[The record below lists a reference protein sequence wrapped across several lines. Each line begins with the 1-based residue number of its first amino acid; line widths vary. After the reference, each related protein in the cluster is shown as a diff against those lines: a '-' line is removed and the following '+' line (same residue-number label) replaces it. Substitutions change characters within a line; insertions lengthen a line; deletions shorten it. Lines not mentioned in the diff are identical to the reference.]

1 MQAID
6 PDKLKLFSFLLF
18 TKLEGAVTSAM
29 VHLGDHLSIYRTMAS
44 ADAPMTTA
52 QLAHATQLNERWI
65 REWAYNQAAAKIIST
80 INNPSESPAIDDDT
94 FFLSPEQ
101 TAVLALDN
109 HPAFGMGMFY
119 GLPQT
124 MESLNQLPESFRTGI
139 GHNYDSKGSQG
150 AVSIE
155 RNFEPWSNANL
166 ISAVLPKLD
175 GITQALSAGAKVAD
189 VGCGAG
195 GAVLLMGKEFPKSE
209 FIGYD
214 ISKYALA
221 RAAEKLKASKLTNAT
236 FADPRDQPMTTN
248 NSINFI
254 TTFDC
259 IHDMTHPLQMMQ
271 SIRQAITDDGTWLLV
286 DIKAHDTFTMN
297 ATKNPMAALLY
308 GVSVM
313 SCMSSS
319 MSQTG
324 GAGLGTLGLSANT
337 AEQMAKSAGFS
348 RFRKLDVDH
357 AVNAFY
363 EIRP

>member
-1 MQAID
+1 VREID

-29 VHLGDHLSIYRTMAS
+29 VHLGDHLGIYRAMAN
-44 ADAPMTTA
+44 ADVPMTTA
-52 QLAHATQLNERWI
+52 QLAHTTQLNERWI

-80 INNPSESPAIDDDT
+80 MNSPSESQAIDDDT
-94 FFLSPEQ
+94 FFLFPEQ

-109 HPAFGMGMFY
+109 HPAFGMGMFH

-124 MESLNQLPESFRTGI
+124 MDSLNHLPESFRTGI
-139 GHNYDSKGSQG
+139 GQNYDSKGEEG

-166 ISAVLPKLD
+166 ISAVLTKLD
-175 GITQALSAGAKVAD
+175 GVTQALSAGAKVAD

-214 ISKYALA
+214 ISKHALA

-236 FADPRDQPMTTN
+236 FADPRDQPMAKN

-319 MSQTG
+319 MSQPG

-337 AEQMAKSAGFS
+337 ADQMAKSAGFS

>member
-1 MQAID
+1 MAQID
-6 PDKLKLFSFLLF
+6 PDKLKFFQFLLF

-29 VHLGDHLSIYRTMAS
+29 VHLGDHLGIYRAMAN
-44 ADAPMTTA
+44 ADAPITTA

-65 REWAYNQAAAKIIST
+65 REWSYNQAAAKIIST
-80 INNPSESPAIDDDT
+80 TNKPSDSPTIDDDT

-101 TAVLALDN
+101 TAVLALDS
-109 HPAFGMGMFY
+109 HPAFGMGMFH

-124 MESLNQLPESFRTGI
+124 MDSLNQLPESFRTGI
-139 GHNYDSKGSQG
+139 GHNYDSKGEQG

-221 RAAEKLKASKLTNAT
+221 RAAEKLKSSKLTNAT
-236 FADPRDQPMTTN
+236 FADPRDQPMPTN
-248 NSINFI
+248 NSVDLI

-259 IHDMTHPLQMMQ
+259 IHDMTHPQQMMNA
-271 SIRQAITDDGTWLLV
+271 IRSAITDNGTWLLV

-319 MSQTG
+319 MSQPG

-348 RFRKLDVDH
+348 RFTKLDIEH

>member
-1 MQAID
+1 MAQID
-6 PDKLKLFSFLLF
+6 PDKLKFFQFLLF

-29 VHLGDHLSIYRTMAS
+29 VHLGDHLGIYRAMAS
-44 ADAPMTTA
+44 ADAPITTA
-52 QLAHATQLNERWI
+52 QLAHLTQLNERWI
-65 REWAYNQAAAKIIST
+65 REWSYNQAAAKIIST
-80 INNPSESPAIDDDT
+80 INKPSDSPTIDDDT

-109 HPAFGMGMFY
+109 HPAFGMGMFH

-124 MESLNQLPESFRTGI
+124 MDSLNQLPESFRTGI

-214 ISKYALA
+214 ISKFALA
-221 RAAEKLKASKLTNAT
+221 RAAEKLKTSKLTNAT
-236 FADPRDQPMTTN
+236 FADPRDQPMPTN
-248 NSINFI
+248 NSVDLI

-259 IHDMTHPLQMMQ
+259 IHDMTHPQQMMNA
-271 SIRQAITDDGTWLLV
+271 IRSAITDNGTWLLV
-286 DIKAHDTFTMN
+286 DIKAHDSFTMN

-319 MSQTG
+319 MSQPS

-348 RFRKLDVDH
+348 RFAKLDIEH

>member
-1 MQAID
+1 MTKVD

-29 VHLGDHLSIYRTMAS
+29 VHLGDHLGIYRAMAV
-44 ADAPMTTA
+44 ADAPVTSS
-52 QLAHATQLNERWI
+52 QLAHLTQLNERWI

-80 INNPSESPAIDDDT
+80 INIPSGTQTIDDDT

-101 TAVLALDN
+101 TAVLASED
-109 HPAFGMGMFY
+109 HPAFGMGMFH

-124 MESLNQLPESFRTGI
+124 MDSLNRLPESFRTGI
-139 GHNYDSKGSQG
+139 GQNYDSKGAQG
-150 AVSIE
+150 AISIE
-155 RNFEPWSNANL
+155 RSFEPWSKANL

-175 GITQALSAGAKVAD
+175 GITKVLRKGAKVAD
-189 VGCGAG
+189 IGCGAG
-195 GAVLLMGKEFPKSE
+195 GAVLLMGKEFPNSE
-209 FIGYD
+209 FTGYD

-221 RAAEKLKASKLTNAT
+221 RAAEKLQASKLLNAT
-236 FADPRDQPMTTN
+236 FADPRDQPLPTN
-248 NSINFI
+248 NCIDLI

-259 IHDMTHPLQMMQ
+259 IHDMTHPFQMMK
-271 SIRQAITDDGTWLLV
+271 SIRQAINADGAWLLV
-286 DIKAHDTFTMN
+286 DIKAHDSFTMN
-297 ATKNPMAALLY
+297 TTKNPMAALLY

-319 MSQTG
+319 MSATD

-348 RFRKLDVDH
+348 RFRRLDVEH

>member
-1 MQAID
+1 MAQID
-6 PDKLKLFSFLLF
+6 PDKLKFFQFLLF

-29 VHLGDHLSIYRTMAS
+29 VHLGDHLGIYRAMAS
-44 ADAPMTTA
+44 ADAPITTA
-52 QLAHATQLNERWI
+52 QLAHFTQLNERWI
-65 REWAYNQAAAKIIST
+65 REWSYNQAAAKIIST
-80 INNPSESPAIDDDT
+80 INKPSNSPTIDDDT

-109 HPAFGMGMFY
+109 HPAFGMGMFH

-124 MESLNQLPESFRTGI
+124 MDSLNQLPESFRTGI
-139 GHNYDSKGSQG
+139 GQNYDSKGEQG

-175 GITQALSAGAKVAD
+175 GVTQVLSKGAKVAD

-214 ISKYALA
+214 ISKFALA
-221 RAAEKLKASKLTNAT
+221 RAAEKLKTSKLTNAT
-236 FADPRDQPMTTN
+236 FADPRDQPMPTN
-248 NSINFI
+248 NSVDLI

-259 IHDMTHPLQMMQ
+259 IHDMTHPQQMMNA
-271 SIRQAITDDGTWLLV
+271 IRSAITDNGTWLLV
-286 DIKAHDTFTMN
+286 DIKAHDSFTMN

-319 MSQTG
+319 MSQPG

-348 RFRKLDVDH
+348 RFAKLDIEH

>member
-1 MQAID
+1 MQKID
-6 PDKLKLFSFLLF
+6 PDKLKFFQFLLF

-29 VHLGDHLSIYRTMAS
+29 VHLGDHLGIYRAMAT
-44 ADAPMTTA
+44 ATAPMTTA

-65 REWAYNQAAAKIIST
+65 REWAYNQASAKIIST
-80 INNPSESPAIDDDT
+80 MNSPSESPAIEDDT

-101 TAVLALDN
+101 TAVMALDN
-109 HPAFGMGMFY
+109 HPAFGMGMFH

-124 MESLNQLPESFRTGI
+124 MDSLNRLPESFRTGI
-139 GHNYDSKGSQG
+139 GHNYDSKGEQG

-175 GITQALSAGAKVAD
+175 GITKALSAGAKVAD

-195 GAVLLMGKEFPKSE
+195 GAVLLMGTEFPNSE

-236 FADPRDQPMTTN
+236 FADPRDQPMATN
-248 NSINFI
+248 NSVNFI

-259 IHDMTHPLQMMQ
+259 IHDMTHPQQMMQ
-271 SIRQAITDDGTWLLV
+271 
-286 DIKAHDTFTMN
+286 
-297 ATKNPMAALLY
+297 
-308 GVSVM
+308 
-313 SCMSSS
+313 
-319 MSQTG
+319 
-324 GAGLGTLGLSANT
+324 
-337 AEQMAKSAGFS
+337 
-348 RFRKLDVDH
+348 
-357 AVNAFY
+357 
-363 EIRP
+363 

>member
-1 MQAID
+1 
-6 PDKLKLFSFLLF
+6 
-18 TKLEGAVTSAM
+18 M
-29 VHLGDHLSIYRTMAS
+29 VHLGDHLGIYRAMAS
-44 ADAPMTTA
+44 ADAPVTTA
-52 QLAHATQLNERWI
+52 KLAHLTQLNERWI

-80 INNPSESPAIDDDT
+80 INNPSGEPTIDDDT

-109 HPAFGMGMFY
+109 HPAFGMGMFH

-124 MESLNQLPESFRTGI
+124 MNSLNHLPESFRTGI
-139 GHNYDSKGSQG
+139 GHNYDSKGEQG

-175 GITQALSAGAKVAD
+175 GIAQTLSKGAKVAD

-195 GAVLLMGKEFPKSE
+195 GAVLLMGKEFPNSE
-209 FIGYD
+209 FTGYD

-221 RAAEKLKASKLTNAT
+221 RAAEKLKASKLNNAT
-236 FADPRDQPMTTN
+236 FADPRDHPMATD
-248 NSINFI
+248 NSVNFI

-271 SIRQAITDDGTWLLV
+271 SIRQAISDDGTWLLV
-286 DIKAHDTFTMN
+286 DIKAHDSFTIN

-319 MSQTG
+319 MSTAD

-337 AEQMAKSAGFS
+337 AEQMAKSAGFT
-348 RFRKLDVDH
+348 RFRKLDVEH

>member
-1 MQAID
+1 MAQID
-6 PDKLKLFSFLLF
+6 PDKLKVFQFILF

-29 VHLGDHLSIYRTMAS
+29 VHLGDHLGIYRAMAS
-44 ADAPMTTA
+44 ADAPVTTA
-52 QLAHATQLNERWI
+52 HLAHLTQLNERWI
-65 REWAYNQAAAKIIST
+65 REWSYNQAAAKIIST
-80 INNPSESPAIDDDT
+80 INKPSDSPTIDDDT

-109 HPAFGMGMFY
+109 HPAFGMGMFH

-124 MESLNQLPESFRTGI
+124 MDSLNQLPESFRTGI

-175 GITQALSAGAKVAD
+175 GVTQVLSKGAKVAD

-195 GAVLLMGKEFPKSE
+195 GAVLLMGKEFPKTE

-214 ISKYALA
+214 ISKFALA

-236 FADPRDQPMTTN
+236 FADPRDQPMPTN
-248 NSINFI
+248 NSVDLI

-259 IHDMTHPLQMMQ
+259 IHDMTHPQQMMNA
-271 SIRQAITDDGTWLLV
+271 IRNAITDNGTWLLV

-319 MSQTG
+319 MSQPG

-348 RFRKLDVDH
+348 RFTKLDIEH

>member
-1 MQAID
+1 
-6 PDKLKLFSFLLF
+6 
-18 TKLEGAVTSAM
+18 
-29 VHLGDHLSIYRTMAS
+29 
-44 ADAPMTTA
+44 
-52 QLAHATQLNERWI
+52 
-65 REWAYNQAAAKIIST
+65 
-80 INNPSESPAIDDDT
+80 
-94 FFLSPEQ
+94 
-101 TAVLALDN
+101 
-109 HPAFGMGMFY
+109 
-119 GLPQT
+119 

-139 GHNYDSKGSQG
+139 GHNYDSKGSRG

-175 GITQALSAGAKVAD
+175 GVTQVLTAGAKVVD

-195 GAVLLMGKEFPKSE
+195 GAVLLMGREFPKSQ

-214 ISKYALA
+214 ISKHALA

-236 FADPRDQPMTTN
+236 FADPRNNPMPQN
-248 NSINFI
+248 KSINFV

-259 IHDMTHPLQMMQ
+259 IHDMTHPQQMMQ

-297 ATKNPMAALLY
+297 ATKNPMATLLY

-319 MSQTG
+319 MSQPG

>member
-1 MQAID
+1 MAQID
-6 PDKLKLFSFLLF
+6 PDKLKLFQFLLF

-29 VHLGDHLSIYRTMAS
+29 VHLGDHLGIYRAMAG
-44 ADAPMTTA
+44 AGVPITTA

-65 REWAYNQAAAKIIST
+65 REWSYNQAAAKIIST
-80 INNPSESPAIDDDT
+80 INKPSDSPMIDDDT

-101 TAVLALDN
+101 VAVLASDN
-109 HPAFGMGMFY
+109 HPAFGMGMFH

-124 MESLNQLPESFRTGI
+124 MDSLNHLPESFRTGI
-139 GHNYDSKGSQG
+139 GRNYDSKGLQG

-166 ISAVLPKLD
+166 ISAVLPKLE
-175 GITQALSAGAKVAD
+175 GITQVLSKGAKVAD
-189 VGCGAG
+189 IGCGAG
-195 GAVLLMGKEFPKSE
+195 GAVLLMGREFPKSE
-209 FIGYD
+209 FTGYD

-236 FADPRDQPMTTN
+236 FVDPRDHPMPTN
-248 NSINFI
+248 NSVDLI

-259 IHDMTHPLQMMQ
+259 IHDMTHPQQMMT
-271 SIRQAITDDGTWLLV
+271 SIRSAITDNGTWLLV
-286 DIKAHDTFTMN
+286 DIKAHDSFTMN

-319 MSQTG
+319 MSQPG

-348 RFRKLDVDH
+348 RFAKLDIEH

>member
-1 MQAID
+1 MAQID
-6 PDKLKLFSFLLF
+6 PDKLKLFSYLLF

-29 VHLGDHLSIYRTMAS
+29 VHLGDHLGIYRAMAN
-44 ADAPMTTA
+44 ADAPITTA

-65 REWAYNQAAAKIIST
+65 REWSYNQAAAKIIST
-80 INNPSESPAIDDDT
+80 INKPSDSPTIDDDT

-101 TAVLALDN
+101 TAVLALDS
-109 HPAFGMGMFY
+109 HPAFGMGMFH

-124 MESLNQLPESFRTGI
+124 MDSLNQLPESFRTGI
-139 GHNYDSKGSQG
+139 GHNYDSKGEQG

-175 GITQALSAGAKVAD
+175 GVTQVLSKGAKIAD
-189 VGCGAG
+189 IGCGAG

-214 ISKYALA
+214 ISKFALA
-221 RAAEKLKASKLTNAT
+221 RAAEKLKTSKLTNAT
-236 FADPRDQPMTTN
+236 FADPRDQPMPTN
-248 NSINFI
+248 NSVDLI

-259 IHDMTHPLQMMQ
+259 IHDMTHPQQMMNA
-271 SIRQAITDDGTWLLV
+271 IRSAITDNGTWLLV
-286 DIKAHDTFTMN
+286 DIKAHDSFTMN

-313 SCMSSS
+313 SCMSSA
-319 MSQTG
+319 MSQPG

-348 RFRKLDVDH
+348 RFAKLDIEH

>member
-1 MQAID
+1 MAQID
-6 PDKLKLFSFLLF
+6 PDKLKLFSYLLF

-29 VHLGDHLSIYRTMAS
+29 VHLGDHLGIYRAMAN
-44 ADAPMTTA
+44 ADAPITTA

-65 REWAYNQAAAKIIST
+65 REWSYNQAAAKIIST
-80 INNPSESPAIDDDT
+80 INKPSDSPTIDDDT

-101 TAVLALDN
+101 TAVLALDS
-109 HPAFGMGMFY
+109 HPAFGMGMFH

-124 MESLNQLPESFRTGI
+124 MDSLNQLPESFRTGI
-139 GHNYDSKGSQG
+139 GHNYDSKGEQG

-175 GITQALSAGAKVAD
+175 GVTQVLSKGAKIAD
-189 VGCGAG
+189 IGCGAG

-214 ISKYALA
+214 ISKFALA
-221 RAAEKLKASKLTNAT
+221 RAAEKLKTSKLTNAT
-236 FADPRDQPMTTN
+236 FADPRDQPMPTN
-248 NSINFI
+248 NSVDLI

-259 IHDMTHPLQMMQ
+259 IHDMTHPQQMMNA
-271 SIRQAITDDGTWLLV
+271 IRSAITDNGTWLLV
-286 DIKAHDTFTMN
+286 DIKAHDSFTMN

-313 SCMSSS
+313 VCMSSS
-319 MSQTG
+319 MSLPD

-337 AEQMAKSAGFS
+337 AEQMAKSAGFT

-357 AVNAFY
+357 AINAFY

>member
-1 MQAID
+1 MAQID
-6 PDKLKLFSFLLF
+6 PDKLKFFQFLLF

-29 VHLGDHLSIYRTMAS
+29 VHLGDHLGIYRAMAS
-44 ADAPMTTA
+44 ADAPITTA
-52 QLAHATQLNERWI
+52 QLAHLTQLNERWI
-65 REWAYNQAAAKIIST
+65 REWSYNQAAAKIIST
-80 INNPSESPAIDDDT
+80 INKPSDSPTIDDDT

-109 HPAFGMGMFY
+109 HPAFGMGMFH

-124 MESLNQLPESFRTGI
+124 MDSLNRLPESFRTGI
-139 GHNYDSKGSQG
+139 GDNYDSKGEQG

-175 GITQALSAGAKVAD
+175 GVTQVLSKGAKIAD
-189 VGCGAG
+189 IGCGAG

-214 ISKYALA
+214 ISKFALA
-221 RAAEKLKASKLTNAT
+221 RAAEKLKTSKLTNAT
-236 FADPRDQPMTTN
+236 FADPRDQPMPTN
-248 NSINFI
+248 NSVDLI

-259 IHDMTHPLQMMQ
+259 IHDMTHPQQMMNA
-271 SIRQAITDDGTWLLV
+271 IRSAITDNGTWLLV
-286 DIKAHDTFTMN
+286 DIKAHDSFTMN

-319 MSQTG
+319 MSQPG

-348 RFRKLDVDH
+348 RFAKLDIEH

>member
-1 MQAID
+1 MAQID
-6 PDKLKLFSFLLF
+6 PDKLKFFQFLLF

-29 VHLGDHLSIYRTMAS
+29 VHLGDHLGIYRAMAS
-44 ADAPMTTA
+44 ADAPITTA

-65 REWAYNQAAAKIIST
+65 REWSYNQAAAKIIST
-80 INNPSESPAIDDDT
+80 INKPSDSPTIDDDT

-101 TAVLALDN
+101 TAVLASDN
-109 HPAFGMGMFY
+109 HPAFGMGMFH

-124 MESLNQLPESFRTGI
+124 MDSLNQLPESFRTGI

-175 GITQALSAGAKVAD
+175 GVTQILSKGAKVAD

-214 ISKYALA
+214 ISKFALA

-236 FADPRDQPMTTN
+236 FADPRNQPMPTN
-248 NSINFI
+248 NSVDLI

-259 IHDMTHPLQMMQ
+259 IHDMTHPQQMMNA
-271 SIRQAITDDGTWLLV
+271 IRSAITDNGTWLLV
-286 DIKAHDTFTMN
+286 DIKAHDSFTMN

-319 MSQTG
+319 MSQPG

-348 RFRKLDVDH
+348 RFAKLDIEH